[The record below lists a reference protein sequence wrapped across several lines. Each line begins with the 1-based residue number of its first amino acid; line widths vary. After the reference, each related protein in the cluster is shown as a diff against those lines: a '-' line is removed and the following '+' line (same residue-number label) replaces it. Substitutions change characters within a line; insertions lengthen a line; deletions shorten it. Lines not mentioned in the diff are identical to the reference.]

1 MTSRMYIQ
9 MFLGALLGIV
19 SPAFTAFLIYK
30 FKFDYIT
37 ADMFKISK
45 ALLVPLLQYGALTNL
60 AWFFLF
66 NYFKKTYVQRGIIF
80 GTILVAFYIV
90 YLKFFGH

>member
-1 MTSRMYIQ
+1 MLI
-9 MFLGALLGIV
+9 GAIIGLI
-19 SPAFTAFLIYK
+19 SPAVCAYLIYK
-30 FKFDYIT
+30 FKYNYIT
-37 ADMFKISK
+37 VDMLKISK

-66 NYFKKTYVQRGIIF
+66 NQFNKTYIQRGIIF
-80 GTILVAFYIV
+80 GTISIAMYII

>member
-1 MTSRMYIQ
+1 MYVQ
-9 MFLGALLGIV
+9 MLIGALIGIV
-19 SPAFTAFLIYK
+19 SPAIAAFLIYK
-30 FKFDYIT
+30 FKYDYISP
-37 ADMFKISK
+37 DMFKISK

-66 NYFKKTYVQRGIIF
+66 NKFDKVYIQRGIIF
-80 GTILVAFYIV
+80 GTIVIAMYII